1 MGNDR
6 DLQPLGAS
14 LKELADQGFLV
25 DLSVAITEDHRG
37 EVLIEQ
43 VGDSTI
49 VVLPDGLTAYFLYV
63 ILINSTAKT
72 IYLRGLELRVPWE
85 DSGLELVPEF
95 GDTAKAHQNCFPRL
109 CDLRPSRNQHNRR
122 GLLEHGMLTNRPL
135 QGRLY
140 AVGGP
145 LPKKLQHGATCQAI
159 VATSDMNRCEY
170 HGTVDFWIDRLT
182 LASNTAAPELHSH
195 VGKTAGSPNSPGA
208 ADATLENH

>member
-1 MGNDR
+1 MGKNS
-6 DLQPLGAS
+6 DLRALAAS
-14 LKELADQGFLV
+14 LKGLATMGFPV
-25 DLSVAITEDHRG
+25 DLTVAIPKDHRG
-37 EVLIEQ
+37 DVAIEQ
-43 VGDSTI
+43 IGDSTI
-49 VVLPDGLTAYFLYV
+49 VVLPDGLTAYFLNV
-63 ILINSTAKT
+63 ILTNGTAKT

-145 LPKKLQHGATCQAI
+145 LPKKLQ
-159 VATSDMNRCEY
+159 
-170 HGTVDFWIDRLT
+170 
-182 LASNTAAPELHSH
+182 
-195 VGKTAGSPNSPGA
+195 
-208 ADATLENH
+208 